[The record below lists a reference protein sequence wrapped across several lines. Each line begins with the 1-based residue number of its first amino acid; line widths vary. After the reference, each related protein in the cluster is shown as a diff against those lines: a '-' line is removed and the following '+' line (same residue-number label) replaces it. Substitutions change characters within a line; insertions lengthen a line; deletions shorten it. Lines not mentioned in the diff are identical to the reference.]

1 MIEMERPPTPP
12 PTSPKPHPRKK
23 PSVAVK
29 ANSISQE
36 GGADK
41 AKAKVA
47 QGLEDLGN
55 VGAERAVSASC
66 FPPLLPVAR
75 GQSDHPG
82 SRCILPCLAP
92 PGLEQRRSR
101 RRVKAAIVK
110 PQAPSSPTSRASSS
124 QPAERLVKRASRVTK
139 GKGKTRKTSNSN
151 GLSLKHLGW
160 EGLESFKAS
169 NIAPTGRLTVRT
181 SSKGVSRRDP

>member
-23 PSVAVK
+23 PSVAVQAK
-29 ANSISQE
+29 SISQK
-36 GGADK
+36 GDADK
-41 AKAKVA
+41 VKSKVA
-47 QGLEDLGN
+47 QGLEDLGG
-55 VGAERAVSASC
+55 VDGERAVSASC
-66 FPPLLPVAR
+66 FPPLLLVAR
-75 GQSDHPG
+75 GQSDHLG
-82 SRCILPCLAP
+82 SRYILPCLAP

-124 QPAERLVKRASRVTK
+124 QPAERTVKRASRVTK
-139 GKGKTRKTSNSN
+139 GKGKAKGKTRNTSKSDS
-151 GLSLKHLGW
+151 LSLKHLL

-169 NIAPTGRLTVRT
+169 NVAPTGRLTVRT
-181 SSKGVSRRDP
+181 